1 MALTPGTKLGP
12 YEIQSPLGAG
22 GMGEVYRARDT
33 RLDRTVAVKIL
44 PAHLSS
50 NPEAKQ
56 RFERE
61 ARTISSLNHPHI
73 CVLHDVGTQDGT
85 FYLVMEYV
93 DGETLHSHLQK
104 GPLPLKQVLECGVQ
118 ICDALEKAHR
128 VGIVHRDLK
137 PGNIMLTASGTKLL
151 DFGLAKP
158 VAMLGAQALSE
169 KGNLTP
175 STPTMNL
182 SMLSATPAA
191 LTQQGMIV
199 GTFQYIAPEVLQG
212 QEADARSDIF
222 SFGCVLYEMI
232 TRRRA
237 FEGKSQLSVMTAILE
252 KDPEPLA
259 TLQPTTPPAIDYVVQ
274 TCLEKNPE
282 NRFQTAHDVKLQL
295 AWIAKAG
302 SQTGAVAAPAR
313 RRTSGERVVWAL
325 ALLALALV
333 AIATWWARPVAQAYP
348 IRFDFSPVESGTA
361 DPVISPSGR
370 QIAFLVLRS
379 GSSQIWVRP
388 MDSLQARAVPG
399 TEDGAQPFWSP
410 DEQSLGFFA
419 HGKLK
424 KVEIATGSVQTLTK
438 VPYGVGGTWSS
449 GGVIVYS
456 PSFGSGLFRV
466 PSSGGDG
473 QPLSKLDGGQRE
485 VIHAWPQFL
494 PDGQH
499 VLFLQRGATGEGGH
513 ISVVALGN
521 QNIHQLMKGDALVGY
536 TEPGY
541 ILFVRDGAFMAQL
554 FDASRLRLRGDPILV
569 ADKIGYDANW
579 AQVLASVSANG
590 TVVYQE
596 KVQRERQLV
605 VLDRTGKQ
613 VSVFGPAGPYSGFRV
628 SADERQVAVNRVDPA
643 SGTVDIWIFE
653 ISRGILSRLTTNL
666 ANNKNLTWSPEE
678 RSMVFQSD
686 RNGMYD
692 LYLRDASGKETPL
705 FQSAED
711 KTGPEWSRDGKY
723 VVYTDDNPKTHSDIW
738 AIPVAGDRK
747 PFPVVQTEADE
758 QDPRVSPD
766 GRWLAYESDES
777 GRVETYVVS
786 FPAGTDRLQ
795 ISNSG
800 GSSPRWSP
808 DGKELFYI
816 SGDRKVMTAE
826 VKSGAQLEASAPKP
840 LFAAPDADYDVVQN
854 GQRFIFSNLVNDPKG
869 STVNV
874 IVNWTAGLKK

>member
-1 MALTPGTKLGP
+1 
-12 YEIQSPLGAG
+12 
-22 GMGEVYRARDT
+22 
-33 RLDRTVAVKIL
+33 
-44 PAHLSS
+44 
-50 NPEAKQ
+50 
-56 RFERE
+56 
-61 ARTISSLNHPHI
+61 
-73 CVLHDVGTQDGT
+73 
-85 FYLVMEYV
+85 
-93 DGETLHSHLQK
+93 
-104 GPLPLKQVLECGVQ
+104 
-118 ICDALEKAHR
+118 
-128 VGIVHRDLK
+128 DLK
-137 PGNIMLTASGTKLL
+137 PGNVMLTKSGVKLM
-151 DFGLAKP
+151 DFGLAKLVQEGSP
-158 VAMLGAQALSE
+158 VATAVDEMTAE
-169 KGNLTP
+169 NKKLTEVG
-175 STPTMNL
+175 T
-182 SMLSATPAA
+182 
-191 LTQQGMIV
+191 IV
-199 GTFQYIAPEVLQG
+199 GTFLYMAPEQLEG
-212 QEADARSDIF
+212 AEIDARTDIF
-222 SFGCVLYEMI
+222 ALGEVLYEMA
-232 TRRRA
+232 TGKPA
-237 FEGKSQLSVMTAILE
+237 FKGKNKASLIAAILSSE
-252 KDPEPLA
+252 PKSISALEPMVPVSLDEVVKLCLAKDPE
-259 TLQPTTPPAIDYVVQ
+259 Q
-274 TCLEKNPE
+274 
-282 NRFQTAHDVKLQL
+282 RWQTAHDVTLQL
-295 AWIAKAG
+295 KRIAELG
-302 SQTGAVAAPAR
+302 SQTGTVAAPAR
-313 RRTSGERVVWAL
+313 RRRSRERVLWAL
-325 ALLALALV
+325 ALLSLALV
-333 AIATWWARPVAQAYP
+333 AIATWWARPAAKAYP
-348 IRFDFSPVESGTA
+348 IRFELNPVESGTYN
-361 DPVISPSGR
+361 PVISPSGR
-370 QIAFLVLRS
+370 QIAFLVLHS

-399 TEDGAQPFWSP
+399 TEDGVRPFWSP

-419 HGKLK
+419 HGKLN

-438 VPYGVGGTWSS
+438 VPYGVGGTWS

-456 PSFGSGLFRV
+456 PSWGSGLFRV

-473 QPLSKLDGGQRE
+473 QPLSKLDGGKRE

-521 QNIHQLMKGDALVGY
+521 QNIQQLMKGDALVGY

-554 FDASRLRLRGDPILV
+554 FDASRLRLRGDPFLV

-579 AQVLASVSANG
+579 AQALASISANG

-613 VSVFGPAGPYSGFRV
+613 VSVFGPAGLYDGFRV
-628 SADERQVAVNRVDPA
+628 STDEKQVAVNRVDPA

-653 ISRGILSRLTTNL
+653 ISRGILSRLTTNP
-666 ANNKNLTWSPEE
+666 ANNLNLTWSPDG
-678 RSMVFQSD
+678 RSSVFQSD

-692 LYLRDASGKETPL
+692 LYLRDANGKETPL
-705 FQSAED
+705 LQSSED
-711 KTGPEWSRDGKY
+711 KAVPDWSRDGKY
-723 VVYTDDNPKTHSDIW
+723 VVYTESSPKTHSDIW
-738 AIPVAGDRK
+738 AIPVVGDRK

-777 GRVETYVVS
+777 GHFETYVVS

-800 GSSPRWSP
+800 GSSPRWNA
-808 DGKELFYI
+808 DGKRLFYI

-840 LFAAPDADYDVVQN
+840 LFAAPDDDYDVVQN
-854 GQRFIFSNLVNDPKG
+854 GQRFIFSNLVNDAKG